1 MSLQTPPRVRR
12 LQRALYAKAKQEP
25 AYRFYLLYDKVY
37 RDDVLRHAYNV
48 SRAARGARTAGVDG
62 VTFADIEAA
71 GQEEWLAGLKATL
84 RTKTYRP
91 APVRRV
97 LIPKPGGGHR
107 PLGIPT
113 IRDRVVQTA
122 AKLVLEPIFE
132 ADFDD
137 SAYGYRP
144 KRSATGAVQAVHE
157 ALCDG
162 YTDVVDA
169 DLSKYFDTIPHQELL
184 QSVARRVVDRHLLH
198 LLKMWLKT
206 PVEERD
212 DQGKRHMSGGK
223 RSTRGTP
230 QGGVISPLLA
240 NIYMHRFLRA
250 WRERGKDHQY
260 QAQVINYA
268 DDFVILSRG
277 HAAEA
282 LAWTRWAMTHL
293 GLTLNETKT
302 CLRTAPRESF
312 DFLGYTFGQDRYRKT
327 GQTYLAAKPSQ
338 RSVQRLKRAVRAQ
351 LRPGNQGRWPE
362 VRNRLNRTL
371 RGWATYFR
379 YGSRATAGR
388 AVDNYVYGC
397 VRGFL
402 RRRHKVPTRGTRRF
416 SAEQVF
422 GPLGVYRMHPLP
434 VGPQSCASA

>member
-1 MSLQTPPRVRR
+1 VSLQTPDSVRR
-12 LQRALYAKAKQEP
+12 LQRALYVKAKNEP
-25 AYRFYLLYDKVY
+25 AYRFYLLYDKVS
-37 RDDVLRHAYNV
+37 RDDILTHAYRV
-48 SRAARGARTAGVDG
+48 SRAARGARTPGVDG
-62 VTFADIEAA
+62 VTFEDIEAA
-71 GQEEWLAGLKATL
+71 GRDEWVAGLRRTL
-84 RTKTYRP
+84 QDKTYRP

-97 LIPKPGGGHR
+97 RIEKPGGGQR

-122 AKLVLEPIFE
+122 VKLVLEPLFE
-132 ADFDD
+132 ADFED

-144 KRSATGAVQAVHE
+144 KRSAGDAVRAVHE

-184 QSVARRVVDRHLLH
+184 QTVARRVVDRHVWH

-212 DQGKRHMSGGK
+212 ARGGRHMSGGK

-250 WRERGKDHQY
+250 WRERGKGQQY
-260 QAQVINYA
+260 EARVINYA

-277 HAAEA
+277 RAAEA

-302 CLRTAPRESF
+302 CLRNAQRASF
-312 DFLGYTFGQDRYRKT
+312 DFLGYTFGHERYRKT
-327 GQTYLAAKPSQ
+327 GQTYLAAKPSTK
-338 RSVQRLKRAVRAQ
+338 SVQRLKRAVRAR
-351 LRPGNQGRWPE
+351 LRPGNQGSWAE
-362 VRNRLNRTL
+362 VREGLNRVL
-371 RGWATYFR
+371 RGWATYFS
-379 YGSRATAGR
+379 YGTRAPAYR
-388 AVDNYVYGC
+388 AVDNYVYAC
-397 VRGFL
+397 VRHFL

-422 GPLGVYRMHPLP
+422 GPLGVVRMRPLP
-434 VGPQSCASA
+434 VGPRSCASA

>member
-1 MSLQTPPRVRR
+1 VSLQTPDSVRR
-12 LQRALYAKAKQEP
+12 LQRALYVKAKNEP
-25 AYRFYLLYDKVY
+25 AYRFYLLYDKVH
-37 RDDVLRHAYNV
+37 REDILTHAYRV
-48 SRAARGARTAGVDG
+48 SRAARGAPGVDG
-62 VTFADIEAA
+62 VTFEAIDA
-71 GQEEWLAGLKATL
+71 SGQEEWLAGLRRTL
-84 RTKTYRP
+84 QDKTYRP
-91 APVRRV
+91 DAVRRV
-97 LIPKPGGGHR
+97 LIPKPGGGER

-132 ADFDD
+132 ADFED

-144 KRSATGAVQAVHE
+144 KRSAQDAVQEVHE

-169 DLSKYFDTIPHQELL
+169 DLSKYFDTIPHAELL
-184 QSVARRVVDRHLLH
+184 QSVARRVVDRHVLH

-212 DQGKRHMSGGK
+212 ERGGRRMTGGK

-230 QGGVISPLLA
+230 QGGVVSPLLA

-250 WRERGKDHQY
+250 WRDRGKGEQY
-260 QAQVINYA
+260 QARVINYA

-282 LAWTRWAMTHL
+282 LTWTRWAVTHL

-302 CLRTAPRESF
+302 CLRNAQRESF

-327 GQTYLAAKPSQ
+327 GQTYLAAKPSKK
-338 RSVQRLKRAVRAQ
+338 SVQRLKAKVRAR
-351 LRPGNQGRWPE
+351 LRPGNQGTWAE
-362 VRNRLNRTL
+362 VRDGVNRVL
-371 RGWATYFR
+371 RGWAAYFS
-379 YGSRATAGR
+379 YGSRATVHR
-388 AVDNYVYGC
+388 AVDNYVYASMC
-397 VRGFL
+397 HFL

-416 SAEQVF
+416 SAQQVF
-422 GPLGVYRMHPLP
+422 GPLGVVRMRPLP
-434 VGPQSCASA
+434 VGPRSWAST